1 MKKNS
6 TALKSARKRPV
17 KTDFTGAQA
26 QPEAD
31 FNGPA
36 WPGLVAEV
44 KRHPARVASLD
55 LLDLMALARLTAA
68 GNARRHFTCA
78 IINVKSGRCG
88 EDCAFC
94 AQSGHYNTGV
104 AIYPMMPVA
113 DILDEAEKRAGWGID
128 YLGLVASGG
137 RLGDKDFHHLLTSAE
152 EIKKRFDLKL
162 CASVGALEP
171 GRAMALK
178 SAGFTSCHHNLET
191 GPGFFS
197 RVCGTHSFAARVETV
212 KAAQKAGLRTCS
224 GGIFGL
230 GENWNDRLELAELL
244 NSLKVDSIPINF
256 LMPIPGTPLGGR
268 APLPAAEALR
278 LIALTRLANPQKD
291 IIICGG
297 RETAL
302 GPLKNMGLIAG
313 ANGLMIGDYLT
324 ATGSALKSD
333 LADLAALELK

>member
-1 MKKNS
+1 MKENS
-6 TALKSARKRPV
+6 TALKSDRKRSA
-17 KTDFTGAQA
+17 KTGFTGAQ
-26 QPEAD
+26 PEAG

-36 WPGLVAEV
+36 WSDPVAKLE
-44 KRHPARVASLD
+44 RHPARAASLD
-55 LLDLMALARLTAA
+55 LLDLMAMARLTAA

-94 AQSGHYNTGV
+94 AQSGHYNTGA

-113 DILDEAEKRAGWGID
+113 DILDEAARRAGWGVE

-137 RLGDKDFHHLLTSAE
+137 RLGDKDFNHLLTAAA

-162 CASVGALEP
+162 CASVGTLEA
-171 GRAMALK
+171 GRAAALK

-191 GPGFFS
+191 GPGFFN
-197 RVCGTHSFAARVETV
+197 RVCGTHSLAARVETV

-230 GENWNDRLELAELL
+230 GENWRDRLELAELL
-244 NSLKVDSIPINF
+244 NGLKVDSIPINF

-278 LIALTRLANPQKD
+278 LIAIMRLVNPKKD
-291 IIICGG
+291 LIICGG

-302 GPLKNMGLIAG
+302 GPLKNMCQIAG

-324 ATGSALKSD
+324 ATGSSLKSD
-333 LADLAALELK
+333 LAALAALELK